1 MVGLQPEPKTMTFE
15 DAAAITMPKANTD
28 AALESLAAHW
38 LEAKQAERTANLQRI
53 AIEEAI
59 IEITGQKEEGR
70 FTLPLAS
77 GMKLT
82 VIGKLTYK
90 GDTEEIEALTAGW
103 PEQFQIIK
111 HKMELDEPRIRK
123 IREMRPDL
131 WRTLAQHITT
141 RAAKTG
147 IMIETTE
154 DAS

>member
-1 MVGLQPEPKTMTFE
+1 MVGPQPEPKPMTFE
-15 DAAAITMPKANTD
+15 EAAHIVMPQTNTD
-28 AALESLAAHW
+28 AALESLAQDW
-38 LEAKQAERTANLQRI
+38 LQAKQAERTANLQRI
-53 AIEEAI
+53 AIEDAI

-70 FTLPLAS
+70 FNVPLAS
-77 GMKLT
+77 GLKLT

-90 GDTEEIEALTAGW
+90 GDTEAIEALTAGW

-131 WRTLAQHITT
+131 WRILAQHITT

-147 IMIETTE
+147 ITIEPAE
-154 DAS
+154 EA

>member
-1 MVGLQPEPKTMTFE
+1 MTFE
-15 DAAAITMPKANTD
+15 EAAAITMPQTNTD

-38 LEAKQAERTANLQRI
+38 LEAKQAERTANIQRI

-90 GDTEEIEALTAGW
+90 GDTEEIEALTMGW

-147 IMIETTE
+147 ITIEPAE
-154 DAS
+154 EA